1 MGLRASLAFLALG
14 LLGGSGI
21 SFAEERL
28 SFKANPTQVQA
39 VSGQT
44 KTYDMRTFLKS
55 QGSGGAIRWQLFGP
69 NTLSWLSI
77 DSANHLLTLSPPSG
91 AQGTFTQG
99 ITVGEVNPPPGF
111 DGGAIADLEIS
122 VVSNPVWSVPAVDL
136 GKTPEGSGFVA
147 VDLKRFVSDPNGGTV
162 SITLDDPQA
171 KFPRWLRLNADGTVT
186 GIAVPGRAD
195 VGTFSGFNFI
205 ARSSSG
211 GTASVPA
218 SGSVLFVFKAPK
230 WVSNPIALPVAIED
244 ARYRQ
249 DVSGPAFVSYNESP
263 ALSFEVY
270 DGINRDWVSMSPQ
283 GLLTGVP
290 LRPNKGNV
298 SLLARV
304 STTFEGTV
312 YKNETVLN
320 FSVRLINKPPTW
332 TQNLIVLPDG
342 FTRQLYP
349 NQDLKLFAKDPDE
362 GANLTYTLVSWTG
375 PGQAW
380 ASVASV
386 AGIFS
391 GTPLNANLGFHEWVV
406 EVSDG
411 EFRVPVK
418 LQLTVKNRPPVWKN
432 RPVVL
437 KPNATEDSPYGA
449 SLAAFVTDPE
459 GDPLTFTI
467 VSNPTWAV
475 INNQRLEG
483 TPRREHTG
491 LQTFQVRV
499 TDDLSGGSDTVEVQV
514 TVDKIN
520 KPPRWTQNP
529 INLPDAPE
537 RAPYSQPLAPLVID
551 PDSGDTFK
559 FEKIGGPAWAVV
571 SPTTGEITG
580 MPQRSDLGRGQFTIK
595 VSDQGGLSDQA
606 TVFITVTKVPRAP
619 LCQTP
624 ATLKD
629 AFQDTLYGSDLKPFA
644 SDLDAEGI
652 SFQPS
657 TLPAWLRVTAD
668 GKLSGTPAES
678 DIGPFAAEFLVTNAS
693 GLSCSLQAKANV
705 LRTNWPPQVK
715 GPIEFSVKEREF
727 FVRNLVPQFV
737 SDPDAADKLT
747 FTAINWPTWAA
758 LTATG
763 SVTLRP
769 LFAQISPPVYSL
781 EFSVTDGKA
790 TSKGTVRVTVVRDP
804 RAPQW
809 TSDPILFSALAG
821 TPFSGTLE
829 DKVKDLD
836 GLPLRFSVVSGP
848 TSAWLTIDGQ
858 GRMNGL
864 PAESDVG
871 DNTYRVTATND
882 ALGATVTVIVKVRS
896 ANKPP
901 VWSRNPVVLPD
912 AFVGE
917 NYAQSLSAFASDP
930 DINDSVRFL
939 LVSQSPWVF
948 VTSAGLVIGTPSL
961 SDLGLNRLTVRAR
974 DQRDGA
980 TEAEVQITVRSRG
993 QKPKWTRDPIDLGT
1007 AFVAT
1012 RFQFELRPLV
1022 IDPDGDA
1029 LKFRKATAAPAWLT
1043 VSQEGQVS
1051 GTSAESDIGPY
1062 TTVFEVSDDGATWV
1076 PVNAFGKV
1084 QKKVIPPK
1092 LNLQNLFFTVKAGE
1106 VLKVNLNQ
1114 PLYVTNPENSPLN
1127 FALLDG
1133 VSWTNMDS
1141 AGNLTLSPQTPQ
1153 IGDYTFTLRI
1163 VGNSGATDQGPMRV
1177 KVIKG
1182 AEPIKWLEDPI
1193 RYKAI
1198 VNKAFSAT
1206 LAGKVS
1212 NPDSL
1217 VLNFQKGS
1225 GAGWL
1230 QIDPATGALSGTPP
1244 KIGDDFFSVSL
1255 SANGQ
1260 GPKLATLIISVGPD
1274 APDSDSIRIDD
1285 PVPGA
1290 RIDNLWVVD
1299 NSPDPCK
1306 GESCLIGALRES
1318 IDIYYR
1324 ALAAARVEH
1333 YGIYL
1338 SSDACNFSKPISD
1351 SNGELLLR
1359 WDDRSWTRSF
1369 NSRISRSRGDKHFS
1383 SPLIAIW
1390 QFIDGPLMRVPKPY
1404 YEPKVPME
1412 MFIATPSG
1420 DLYKNYTNSSVTGWQ
1435 PARFLKYYQDE
1446 HLRAEKP
1453 LRISALGPDSSA
1465 AFQTITQGTQGKLYN
1480 VNSVSVDSAIR
1491 DYAEEVIFRAF
1502 VTAKKRVKLS
1512 KVPADPASLKLTL
1525 AGVVLQPNQW
1535 RYDAATNEV
1544 EVFWNLIDM
1553 SRLKPGDRL
1562 LIEYR

>member
-1 MGLRASLAFLALG
+1 MGLRAAFAFLAFG
-14 LLGGSGI
+14 LFGVSGI
-21 SFAEERL
+21 SFAEEKL
-28 SFKANPTQVQA
+28 SFKNNPTPVQA

-44 KTYDMRTFLKS
+44 KTYDLRTFLKS
-55 QGSGGAIRWQLFGP
+55 QGSGGAIKWQLFGP
-69 NTLSWLSI
+69 NSLSWLSI

-91 AQGTFTQG
+91 TQGTFNQG
-99 ITVGEVNPPPGF
+99 ISVIEVNPPPGF
-111 DGGAIADLEIS
+111 DGGAITTLEIS
-122 VVSNPVWSVPAVDL
+122 VISNPVWSVPAVDL
-136 GKTPEGSGFVA
+136 GKTPEGSSFVA

-162 SITLDDPQA
+162 SISLEDPQG

-186 GIAVPGRAD
+186 GVALPGRAD
-195 VGTFSGFNFI
+195 VGVFSGFNFV

-244 ARYRQ
+244 SPYRQ
-249 DVSGPAFVSYNESP
+249 DVSGPAFVRYSESP
-263 ALSFEVY
+263 PLNFEVY
-270 DGINRDWVSMSPQ
+270 DGTNRNWVSMSPQ

-290 LRPNKGNV
+290 LRPNSGNV

-312 YKNETVLN
+312 YKDETVLN

-332 TQNLIVLPDG
+332 TQNPIALPDG
-342 FTRQLYP
+342 FTRQVYP
-349 NQDLKLFAKDPDE
+349 SQDLKPFAKDPDA
-362 GANLTYTLVSWTG
+362 GANLTYSLVSWSG

-380 ASVASV
+380 ASVTS

-391 GTPLNANLGFHEWVV
+391 GTPQNANLGSHEWIV
-406 EVSDG
+406 EVFDG

-418 LQLTVKNRPPVWKN
+418 IQVAVKNRPPVWKN

-437 KPNATEDSPYGA
+437 KPNAIEDSLFGA
-449 SLAAFVTDPE
+449 TLSAFVSDPE
-459 GDPLTFTI
+459 GDPLTFTM
-467 VSNPTWAV
+467 VSNPTWAA

-483 TPRREHTG
+483 TPRREHIG

-499 TDDLSGGSDTVEVQV
+499 TDELSGGNDTVEVQV

-520 KPPRWTQNP
+520 KAPRWSQKP

-537 RAPYSQPLAPLVID
+537 RAFYSQPLAGLVTD
-551 PDSGDTFK
+551 PDAGDTFK
-559 FEKIGGPAWAVV
+559 FELVAGPSWAKVA
-571 SPTTGEITG
+571 PTTGEISGT
-580 MPQRSDLGRGQFTIK
+580 PQRADLGRGQFTVR
-595 VSDQGGLSDQA
+595 VSDQGGLSDET

-619 LCQTP
+619 LCQSP

-644 SDLDAEGI
+644 SDLDGEAV
-652 SFQPS
+652 SFGA
-657 TLPAWLRVTAD
+657 TVLPAWLRLTAD
-668 GKLSGTPAES
+668 GKLSGTPVES
-678 DIGPFAAEFLVTNAS
+678 DIGPFTAEFLVTNAS

-705 LRTNWPPQVK
+705 QRTNWSPQVK
-715 GPIEFSVKEREF
+715 EPIEFTVKEREF

-737 SDPDAADKLT
+737 SDQDAADRLT
-747 FTAINWPTWAA
+747 FTAINWPSWAG

-769 LFAQISPPVYSL
+769 LFAQISPPVYAL

-790 TSKGTVRVTVVRDP
+790 TAKGTVRITVVRDP

-809 TSDPILFSALAG
+809 ASDPILFTALAG

-829 DKVKDLD
+829 DKVRDLD
-836 GLPLRFSVVSGP
+836 GLPLTFTVVSGP
-848 TSAWLTIDGQ
+848 ASAWLTIDGQ
-858 GRMNGL
+858 GRLNGL

-871 DNTYRVTATND
+871 DNTYRVTAKND
-882 ALGATVTVIVKVRS
+882 VLGATVTVIVKVRS
-896 ANKPP
+896 SNKPP

-912 AFVGE
+912 AYVGE

-974 DQRDGA
+974 DQREGA

-1022 IDPDGDA
+1022 VDADGDA
-1029 LKFRKATAAPAWLT
+1029 LKFRKATAAPAWIN
-1043 VSQEGQVS
+1043 VSEAGQVS
-1051 GTSAESDIGPY
+1051 GTPAQSDLGAY
-1062 TTVFEVSDDGATWV
+1062 TTVFEVSDDSANWV

-1084 QKKVIPPK
+1084 EKKVTPPK
-1092 LNLQNLFFTVKAGE
+1092 LALQNLFFTVKAGE
-1106 VLKVNLNQ
+1106 VFRVNLNQ
-1114 PLYVTNPENSPLN
+1114 PLYVTNPDNDPLN
-1127 FALLDG
+1127 FSLLDG
-1133 VSWTNMDS
+1133 APWTNLDA
-1141 AGNLTLSPQTPQ
+1141 AGNLTLRPQAPQ
-1153 IGDYTFTLRI
+1153 IGDYSFTLRV
-1163 VGNSGATDQGPMRV
+1163 VGNSGASDQGPLRV

-1182 AEPIKWLEDPI
+1182 TEPIKWLEDPI
-1193 RYKAI
+1193 RFKAT
-1198 VNKAFSAT
+1198 VNKVFSAT

-1225 GAGWL
+1225 GPAWL
-1230 QIDPATGALSGTPP
+1230 QIDPVTGALSGTPP
-1244 KIGDDFFSVSL
+1244 KIGEDFFSVSL
-1255 SANGQ
+1255 TAGAQ
-1260 GPKLATLIISVGPD
+1260 GPLLATLIITVGPD

-1299 NSPDPCK
+1299 NSPDPCS
-1306 GESCLIGALRES
+1306 GESCLIGSLRES

-1324 ALAAARVEH
+1324 ALAAARIEH

-1338 SSDACNFSKPISD
+1338 SSDACNFTKPISD

-1359 WDDRSWTRSF
+1359 WDDRAWTRSF
-1369 NSRISRSRGDKHFS
+1369 NSRISRGRGDKKFS

-1390 QFIDGPLMRVPKPY
+1390 QFIDGPLMRVPKPF

-1420 DLYKNYTNSSVTGWQ
+1420 DMYKNYTNSSVTGWQ
-1435 PARFLKYYQDE
+1435 PSRFLKYYQDE
-1446 HLRAEKP
+1446 HVRAEKP
-1453 LRISALGPDSSA
+1453 LRISTLGPESSA
-1465 AFQTITQGTQGKLYN
+1465 AFQTITQGTAGKFYS
-1480 VNSVSVDSAIR
+1480 VNSSSVDNAIR
-1491 DYAEEVIFRAF
+1491 DYAEEVIFRAY

-1512 KVPADPASLKLTL
+1512 KVPTDPASIKLTL

-1553 SRLKPGDRL
+1553 SRLKAGDRL
-1562 LIEYR
+1562 VIEYR